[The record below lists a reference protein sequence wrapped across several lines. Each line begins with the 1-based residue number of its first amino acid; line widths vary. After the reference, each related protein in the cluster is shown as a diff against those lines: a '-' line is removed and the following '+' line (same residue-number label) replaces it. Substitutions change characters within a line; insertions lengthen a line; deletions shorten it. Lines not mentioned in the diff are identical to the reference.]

1 MVIFNYIL
9 VCIIF
14 GTTFLTIKM
23 GIEAGAPPL
32 FSAGIRF
39 FLAGIILMIIFKLK
53 RKEIMPHIFSKRI
66 MYAGFCLTFMTFA
79 SLYWS
84 EQYISSGLAAVLSA
98 TGPMMILLIQAK
110 RNREKLQK
118 EQLVALVIALIG
130 VIFVSL
136 PGMHQQVS
144 FIWSIACI
152 VLVIGELFYGIG
164 SIRSKEILS
173 DLSNVSPFLINGI
186 QMFYGGILLL
196 IASII
201 VEQPNVTV
209 LTSWSV
215 QWYYFISHI
224 YRIDWWTR
232 IILLA
237 LIKNKSSISIDV
249 VICITINC
257 NNCGIYHFRRTFK
270 SYNGNGG
277 LSYIDWCILVPI
289 VQHYGLISKKGRL
302 LEKEM

>member
-14 GTTFLTIKM
+14 GTTFLTIKI

-215 QWYYFISHI
+215 QWPILYLIFIGSIGGHGLYYWLLSKTNPVFPSTWLYVSPLIAI
-224 YRIDWWTR
+224 IVGY
-232 IILLA
+232 IILGEPLNPKMGMGACLILIGVFLA
-237 LIKNKSSISIDV
+237 NRSTL
-249 VICITINC
+249 
-257 NNCGIYHFRRTFK
+257 RTYF
-270 SYNGNGG
+270 
-277 LSYIDWCILVPI
+277 
-289 VQHYGLISKKGRL
+289 KKGRL

>member
-14 GTTFLTIKM
+14 GTTFLTIKI

-130 VIFVSL
+130 VIFISL

-215 QWYYFISHI
+215 QWPILYLIFIGSIGGHGLYYWLLSKTNPVFPSTWLYVSPLIAI
-224 YRIDWWTR
+224 IVGY
-232 IILLA
+232 IILGEPLNPTMGMGACLILIGVFLA
-237 LIKNKSSISIDV
+237 NRSTL
-249 VICITINC
+249 
-257 NNCGIYHFRRTFK
+257 RTYF
-270 SYNGNGG
+270 
-277 LSYIDWCILVPI
+277 
-289 VQHYGLISKKGRL
+289 KKGRL

>member
-14 GTTFLTIKM
+14 GTTFLTIKI

-215 QWYYFISHI
+215 QWPILYLIFIGSIGGHGLYYWLLSKTNPVFPSTWLYVSPLIAIIVGYIVLGEPLNPKMGMGACFILI
-224 YRIDWWTR
+224 GVFLANRTTIGAYFKQGK
-232 IILLA
+232 LL
-237 LIKNKSSISIDV
+237 
-249 VICITINC
+249 
-257 NNCGIYHFRRTFK
+257 
-270 SYNGNGG
+270 
-277 LSYIDWCILVPI
+277 
-289 VQHYGLISKKGRL
+289 KKEL
-302 LEKEM
+302 

>member
-14 GTTFLTIKM
+14 GTTFLTIKI

-66 MYAGFCLTFMTFA
+66 MYAGFCLTFMTFT

-215 QWYYFISHI
+215 QWPILYLIFIGSIGGHGLYYWLLSKTNPVFPSTWLYVSPLIAI
-224 YRIDWWTR
+224 IVGY
-232 IILLA
+232 IILGEPLNPTMGMGASLILIGVFLA
-237 LIKNKSSISIDV
+237 NRSTL
-249 VICITINC
+249 
-257 NNCGIYHFRRTFK
+257 RTYF
-270 SYNGNGG
+270 
-277 LSYIDWCILVPI
+277 
-289 VQHYGLISKKGRL
+289 KKGRL

>member
-14 GTTFLTIKM
+14 GTTFLTIKI

-79 SLYWS
+79 SLYWA

-215 QWYYFISHI
+215 QWPILYLIFIGSIGGHGLYYWLLSKTNPVFPSTWLYVSPLIAI
-224 YRIDWWTR
+224 IVGY
-232 IILLA
+232 IILGEPLNPTMGMGACLILIGVFLA
-237 LIKNKSSISIDV
+237 NRSTL
-249 VICITINC
+249 
-257 NNCGIYHFRRTFK
+257 RTYF
-270 SYNGNGG
+270 
-277 LSYIDWCILVPI
+277 
-289 VQHYGLISKKGRL
+289 KKGRL

>member
-1 MVIFNYIL
+1 
-9 VCIIF
+9 
-14 GTTFLTIKM
+14 
-23 GIEAGAPPL
+23 
-32 FSAGIRF
+32 
-39 FLAGIILMIIFKLK
+39 FKLK

-110 RNREKLQK
+110 RDREKLQM
-118 EQLVALVIALIG
+118 EQLVALVIALAG

-215 QWYYFISHI
+215 QWPILYLIFIGSIGGHGLYYWLLSKTNPVFPSTWLYVSPLIAI
-224 YRIDWWTR
+224 IVGY
-232 IILLA
+232 IILGEPLNPTMGMGACLILIGVFLA
-237 LIKNKSSISIDV
+237 NRSTL
-249 VICITINC
+249 
-257 NNCGIYHFRRTFK
+257 RTYF
-270 SYNGNGG
+270 
-277 LSYIDWCILVPI
+277 
-289 VQHYGLISKKGRL
+289 KKGRL

>member
-14 GTTFLTIKM
+14 GTTFLTIKI

-215 QWYYFISHI
+215 QWPILYLIFIGSIGGHGLYYWLLSKTNPVFPSTWLYVSPLIAI
-224 YRIDWWTR
+224 IVGY
-232 IILLA
+232 IILGEPLNPTMGIGACLILIGVFLA
-237 LIKNKSSISIDV
+237 NRSTL
-249 VICITINC
+249 
-257 NNCGIYHFRRTFK
+257 RTYF
-270 SYNGNGG
+270 
-277 LSYIDWCILVPI
+277 
-289 VQHYGLISKKGRL
+289 KKGRL

>member
-1 MVIFNYIL
+1 
-9 VCIIF
+9 
-14 GTTFLTIKM
+14 
-23 GIEAGAPPL
+23 
-32 FSAGIRF
+32 
-39 FLAGIILMIIFKLK
+39 MIIFKLK

-118 EQLVALVIALIG
+118 EQLVALVIALAG

-215 QWYYFISHI
+215 QWPILYLIFIGSIGGHGLYYWLLSKTNPVFPSTWLYVSPLIAI
-224 YRIDWWTR
+224 IVGY
-232 IILLA
+232 IILGEPLNPTMGMGACLILIGVFLA
-237 LIKNKSSISIDV
+237 NRSTL
-249 VICITINC
+249 
-257 NNCGIYHFRRTFK
+257 RTYF
-270 SYNGNGG
+270 
-277 LSYIDWCILVPI
+277 
-289 VQHYGLISKKGRL
+289 KKGGY
-302 LEKEM
+302 

>member
-14 GTTFLTIKM
+14 GTTFLTIKI

-39 FLAGIILMIIFKLK
+39 FLAGIILMILFKLK

-215 QWYYFISHI
+215 QWPILYLIFIGSIGGHGLYYWLLSKTNPVFPSTWLYVSPLIAIIVGYIVLGEPLNPTMGMGACFILI
-224 YRIDWWTR
+224 GVFLANRTTIGAYFKQGK
-232 IILLA
+232 LL
-237 LIKNKSSISIDV
+237 
-249 VICITINC
+249 
-257 NNCGIYHFRRTFK
+257 
-270 SYNGNGG
+270 
-277 LSYIDWCILVPI
+277 
-289 VQHYGLISKKGRL
+289 KKEL
-302 LEKEM
+302 

>member
-14 GTTFLTIKM
+14 GTTFLTIKI
-23 GIEAGAPPL
+23 GIEAGVPPL

-118 EQLVALVIALIG
+118 EQLVALVIALAG

-215 QWYYFISHI
+215 QWPILYLIFIGSIGGHGLYYWLLSKTNPVFPSTWLYVSPLIAI
-224 YRIDWWTR
+224 IVGY
-232 IILLA
+232 IILGEPLNPTMGMGA
-237 LIKNKSSISIDV
+237 CLILIGVFWANRS
-249 VICITINC
+249 TL
-257 NNCGIYHFRRTFK
+257 RTYF
-270 SYNGNGG
+270 
-277 LSYIDWCILVPI
+277 
-289 VQHYGLISKKGRL
+289 KKGRL

>member
-14 GTTFLTIKM
+14 GTTFLTIKI

-39 FLAGIILMIIFKLK
+39 FLAGIILMILFKLK

-209 LTSWSV
+209 LTSWNV
-215 QWYYFISHI
+215 QWPILYLIFIGSIGGHGLYYWLLSKTNPVFPSTWLYVSPLIAI
-224 YRIDWWTR
+224 IVGY
-232 IILLA
+232 IILGEPLNPTMGMGACLILIGVFLA
-237 LIKNKSSISIDV
+237 NRSTL
-249 VICITINC
+249 
-257 NNCGIYHFRRTFK
+257 RTYF
-270 SYNGNGG
+270 
-277 LSYIDWCILVPI
+277 
-289 VQHYGLISKKGRL
+289 KKGRL

>member
-14 GTTFLTIKM
+14 GTTFLTIKI

-53 RKEIMPHIFSKRI
+53 RKEIMPHIFSKCI

-118 EQLVALVIALIG
+118 EQLVALVIALAG

-215 QWYYFISHI
+215 QWPILYLIFIGSIGGHGLYYWLLSKTNPVFPSTWLYVSPLIAI
-224 YRIDWWTR
+224 IVGY
-232 IILLA
+232 IILGEPLNPTMGMGACLILIGVFLA
-237 LIKNKSSISIDV
+237 NRSTL
-249 VICITINC
+249 
-257 NNCGIYHFRRTFK
+257 RTYF
-270 SYNGNGG
+270 
-277 LSYIDWCILVPI
+277 
-289 VQHYGLISKKGRL
+289 KKGRL

>member
-14 GTTFLTIKM
+14 GTTFLTIKI

-53 RKEIMPHIFSKRI
+53 RKEIMSHIFSKRI

-215 QWYYFISHI
+215 QWPILYLIFIGSIGGHGLYYWLLSKTNPVFPSTWLYVSPLIAMI
-224 YRIDWWTR
+224 VGY
-232 IILLA
+232 IILGEPLNPTMGMGACLILIGVFLA
-237 LIKNKSSISIDV
+237 NRSTL
-249 VICITINC
+249 
-257 NNCGIYHFRRTFK
+257 RTYF
-270 SYNGNGG
+270 
-277 LSYIDWCILVPI
+277 
-289 VQHYGLISKKGRL
+289 KKGRL

>member
-9 VCIIF
+9 VCIFF
-14 GTTFLTIKM
+14 GTTFLTIKI

-118 EQLVALVIALIG
+118 EQLVALVIALAG

-215 QWYYFISHI
+215 QWPILYLIFIGSIGGHGLYYWLLSKTNPVFPSTWLYVSPLIAI
-224 YRIDWWTR
+224 IVGY
-232 IILLA
+232 IILGEPLNPTMGMGACLILIGVFLA
-237 LIKNKSSISIDV
+237 NRSTL
-249 VICITINC
+249 
-257 NNCGIYHFRRTFK
+257 RTYF
-270 SYNGNGG
+270 
-277 LSYIDWCILVPI
+277 
-289 VQHYGLISKKGRL
+289 KKGRL

>member
-14 GTTFLTIKM
+14 GTTFLTIKI

-53 RKEIMPHIFSKRI
+53 RKEIMPHIFSKHI

-118 EQLVALVIALIG
+118 EQLVALVIALAG

-215 QWYYFISHI
+215 QWPILYLIFIGSIGGHGLYYWLLSKTNPVFPSTWLYVSPLIAI
-224 YRIDWWTR
+224 IVVY
-232 IILLA
+232 IILGEPLNPTMGMGACLILIGVFLA
-237 LIKNKSSISIDV
+237 NRSTL
-249 VICITINC
+249 
-257 NNCGIYHFRRTFK
+257 RTYF
-270 SYNGNGG
+270 
-277 LSYIDWCILVPI
+277 
-289 VQHYGLISKKGRL
+289 KKGRL

>member
-14 GTTFLTIKM
+14 GTTFLTIKI

-110 RNREKLQK
+110 RNREELQK

-215 QWYYFISHI
+215 QWPILYLIFIGSIGGHGLYYWLLSKTNPVFPSTWLYVSPLIAIIVGYIVLGEPLNPTMGMGACFILI
-224 YRIDWWTR
+224 GVFLANRTTIGAYFKQGK
-232 IILLA
+232 LL
-237 LIKNKSSISIDV
+237 
-249 VICITINC
+249 
-257 NNCGIYHFRRTFK
+257 
-270 SYNGNGG
+270 
-277 LSYIDWCILVPI
+277 
-289 VQHYGLISKKGRL
+289 KKEL
-302 LEKEM
+302 

>member
-14 GTTFLTIKM
+14 GTTFLTIKI

-164 SIRSKEILS
+164 SIRSREILS

-215 QWYYFISHI
+215 QWPILYLIFIGSIGGHGLYYWLLSKTNPVFPSTWLYVSPLIAI
-224 YRIDWWTR
+224 IVGY
-232 IILLA
+232 IILGEPLNPTMGMGACLILIGVFLA
-237 LIKNKSSISIDV
+237 NRSTL
-249 VICITINC
+249 
-257 NNCGIYHFRRTFK
+257 RTYF
-270 SYNGNGG
+270 
-277 LSYIDWCILVPI
+277 
-289 VQHYGLISKKGRL
+289 KKGRL

>member
-1 MVIFNYIL
+1 MVVFNYIL

-14 GTTFLTIKM
+14 GTTFLTIKI

-118 EQLVALVIALIG
+118 EQLVALVIALAG

-215 QWYYFISHI
+215 QWPILYLIFIGSIGGHGLYYWLLSKTNPVFPSTWLYVSPLIAI
-224 YRIDWWTR
+224 IVGY
-232 IILLA
+232 IILGEPLNPTMGMGACLILIGVFLA
-237 LIKNKSSISIDV
+237 NRSTL
-249 VICITINC
+249 
-257 NNCGIYHFRRTFK
+257 RTYF
-270 SYNGNGG
+270 
-277 LSYIDWCILVPI
+277 
-289 VQHYGLISKKGRL
+289 KKGRL

>member
-14 GTTFLTIKM
+14 GTTFLTIKI

-79 SLYWS
+79 CLYWS

-215 QWYYFISHI
+215 QWPILYLIFIGSIGGHGLYYWLLSKTNPVFPSTWLYVSPLIAI
-224 YRIDWWTR
+224 IVGY
-232 IILLA
+232 IILGEPLNPTMGMGACLILIGVFLA
-237 LIKNKSSISIDV
+237 NRSTL
-249 VICITINC
+249 
-257 NNCGIYHFRRTFK
+257 RTYF
-270 SYNGNGG
+270 
-277 LSYIDWCILVPI
+277 
-289 VQHYGLISKKGRL
+289 KKGRL

>member
-14 GTTFLTIKM
+14 GTTFLTIKI

-110 RNREKLQK
+110 RNKTKLQK

-136 PGMHQQVS
+136 PGMHQKVS

-201 VEQPNVTV
+201 LEQPNVTV

-215 QWYYFISHI
+215 QWPILYLIFIGSIGGHGLYYWLLSKTNPVFPSTWLYVSPLIAI
-224 YRIDWWTR
+224 IVGY
-232 IILLA
+232 IILGEPLNPTMGIGACFILIGVFLA
-237 LIKNKSSISIDV
+237 NRT
-249 VICITINC
+249 TI
-257 NNCGIYHFRRTFK
+257 GAYFK
-270 SYNGNGG
+270 QGK
-277 LSYIDWCILVPI
+277 LL
-289 VQHYGLISKKGRL
+289 KKEL
-302 LEKEM
+302 

>member
-1 MVIFNYIL
+1 MFNYIL

-14 GTTFLTIKM
+14 GTTFLTIKI

-39 FLAGIILMIIFKLK
+39 FLAGIILMILFKLK

-215 QWYYFISHI
+215 QWPILYLIFIGSIGGHGLYYWLLSKTNPVFPSTWLYVSPLIAI
-224 YRIDWWTR
+224 IVGY
-232 IILLA
+232 IILGEPLNPTMGMGACLILIGVFLA
-237 LIKNKSSISIDV
+237 NRSTL
-249 VICITINC
+249 
-257 NNCGIYHFRRTFK
+257 RTYF
-270 SYNGNGG
+270 
-277 LSYIDWCILVPI
+277 
-289 VQHYGLISKKGRL
+289 KKGRL

>member
-14 GTTFLTIKM
+14 GTTFLTIKI

-118 EQLVALVIALIG
+118 EQLVALVIALAG

-215 QWYYFISHI
+215 QWPILYLIFIGSIGGHGLYYWLLSKTNPVFPSTWLYVSPLIAI
-224 YRIDWWTR
+224 IVGY
-232 IILLA
+232 IILGEPLNPTMGMGACLILIGVFLA
-237 LIKNKSSISIDV
+237 I
-249 VICITINC
+249 
-257 NNCGIYHFRRTFK
+257 RTYF
-270 SYNGNGG
+270 
-277 LSYIDWCILVPI
+277 
-289 VQHYGLISKKGRL
+289 KKGRL

>member
-14 GTTFLTIKM
+14 GTTFLTIKI

-53 RKEIMPHIFSKRI
+53 RKEIMPHIFSKHI

-118 EQLVALVIALIG
+118 EQLVALVIALAG

-215 QWYYFISHI
+215 QWPILYLIFIGSIGGHGLYYWLLSKTNPVFPSTWLYVSPLIAI
-224 YRIDWWTR
+224 IVGY
-232 IILLA
+232 IILGEPLNPTMGMGACLILIGIFLA
-237 LIKNKSSISIDV
+237 NRSTL
-249 VICITINC
+249 
-257 NNCGIYHFRRTFK
+257 RTYF
-270 SYNGNGG
+270 
-277 LSYIDWCILVPI
+277 
-289 VQHYGLISKKGRL
+289 KKGRL

>member
-14 GTTFLTIKM
+14 GTTFLTIKI

-215 QWYYFISHI
+215 QWPILYLLFIGSIGGHGLYYWLLSKTNPVFPSTWLYVSPLIA
-224 YRIDWWTR
+224 
-232 IILLA
+232 IIVGYIVLGEPLNPTMGMGACLILIGVFLA
-237 LIKNKSSISIDV
+237 NRSTL
-249 VICITINC
+249 
-257 NNCGIYHFRRTFK
+257 RTYF
-270 SYNGNGG
+270 
-277 LSYIDWCILVPI
+277 
-289 VQHYGLISKKGRL
+289 KKGRL

>member
-215 QWYYFISHI
+215 QWPILYLIFIGSIGGHGLYYWLLSKTNPVFPSTWLYVSPLIAI
-224 YRIDWWTR
+224 IVGY
-232 IILLA
+232 IILGEPLNPTMGMGACLILIGVFLA
-237 LIKNKSSISIDV
+237 NRSTL
-249 VICITINC
+249 
-257 NNCGIYHFRRTFK
+257 RTYF
-270 SYNGNGG
+270 
-277 LSYIDWCILVPI
+277 
-289 VQHYGLISKKGRL
+289 KKGRL

>member
-14 GTTFLTIKM
+14 GTTFLTIKI
-23 GIEAGAPPL
+23 GIEAGVPPL

-215 QWYYFISHI
+215 QWPILYLIFIGSIGGHGLYYWLLSKTNPVFPSTWLYVSPLIAIIVGYIVLGEPLNPKMGMGACFILI
-224 YRIDWWTR
+224 GVFLANRTTIGAYFKQGK
-232 IILLA
+232 LL
-237 LIKNKSSISIDV
+237 
-249 VICITINC
+249 
-257 NNCGIYHFRRTFK
+257 
-270 SYNGNGG
+270 
-277 LSYIDWCILVPI
+277 
-289 VQHYGLISKKGRL
+289 KKEL
-302 LEKEM
+302 

>member
-1 MVIFNYIL
+1 MIIFNYIL

-14 GTTFLTIKM
+14 GTTFLTIKI

-173 DLSNVSPFLINGI
+173 DLSNISPFLINGI

-215 QWYYFISHI
+215 QWPILYLIFIGSIGGHGLYYWLLSKTNPVFPSTWLYVSPLIAI
-224 YRIDWWTR
+224 IVGY
-232 IILLA
+232 IILGEPLNPTMGMGA
-237 LIKNKSSISIDV
+237 CLILIGV
-249 VICITINC
+249 
-257 NNCGIYHFRRTFK
+257 F
-270 SYNGNGG
+270 
-277 LSYIDWCILVPI
+277 LPI
-289 VQHYGLISKKGRL
+289 VQHYGLISKKGGY
-302 LEKEM
+302 

>member
-14 GTTFLTIKM
+14 GTTFLTIKI

-118 EQLVALVIALIG
+118 EQLVALVIALAG

-215 QWYYFISHI
+215 QWPILYLIFIGSIGGHGLYYWLLSKTNPVFPSTWLYVSPLIAI
-224 YRIDWWTR
+224 IVGY
-232 IILLA
+232 IILGEPLNPTMGMGACLILIGVFLA
-237 LIKNKSSISIDV
+237 NRSTL
-249 VICITINC
+249 
-257 NNCGIYHFRRTFK
+257 RTYF
-270 SYNGNGG
+270 
-277 LSYIDWCILVPI
+277 
-289 VQHYGLISKKGRL
+289 KKGRL

>member
-14 GTTFLTIKM
+14 GTTFLTIKI

-53 RKEIMPHIFSKRI
+53 RKEIMPHIFSKRT

-215 QWYYFISHI
+215 QWPILYLIFIGSIGGHGLYYWLLSKTNPVFPSTWLYVSPLIAI
-224 YRIDWWTR
+224 IVGY
-232 IILLA
+232 IILGEPLNPTMGMGACLILIGVFLA
-237 LIKNKSSISIDV
+237 NRSTL
-249 VICITINC
+249 
-257 NNCGIYHFRRTFK
+257 RTYF
-270 SYNGNGG
+270 
-277 LSYIDWCILVPI
+277 
-289 VQHYGLISKKGRL
+289 KKGRL

>member
-14 GTTFLTIKM
+14 GTTFLTIKI

-39 FLAGIILMIIFKLK
+39 FLAGIILMVIFKLK

-215 QWYYFISHI
+215 QWPILYLIFIGSIGGHGLYYWLLSKTNPVFPSTWLYVSPLIA
-224 YRIDWWTR
+224 
-232 IILLA
+232 IIVGYIVLGEPLNPTMGMGACLILIGVFLA
-237 LIKNKSSISIDV
+237 NRSTL
-249 VICITINC
+249 
-257 NNCGIYHFRRTFK
+257 RTYF
-270 SYNGNGG
+270 
-277 LSYIDWCILVPI
+277 
-289 VQHYGLISKKGRL
+289 KKGRL

>member
-14 GTTFLTIKM
+14 GTTFLTIKI

-98 TGPMMILLIQAK
+98 TGPMMILLIQTK

-215 QWYYFISHI
+215 QWPILYLIFIGSIGGHGLYYWLLSKTNPVFPSTWLYVSPLIAI
-224 YRIDWWTR
+224 IVGY
-232 IILLA
+232 IILGEPLNPTMGMGACLILIGVFLA
-237 LIKNKSSISIDV
+237 NRSTL
-249 VICITINC
+249 
-257 NNCGIYHFRRTFK
+257 RTYF
-270 SYNGNGG
+270 
-277 LSYIDWCILVPI
+277 
-289 VQHYGLISKKGRL
+289 KKGRL